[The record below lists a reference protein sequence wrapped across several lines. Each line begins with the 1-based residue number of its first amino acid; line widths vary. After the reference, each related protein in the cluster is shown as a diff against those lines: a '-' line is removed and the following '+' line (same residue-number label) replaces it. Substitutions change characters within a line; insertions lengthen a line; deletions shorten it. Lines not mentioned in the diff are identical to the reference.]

1 MPEFRR
7 VLIANRGEIALRIA
21 RACRLLGLEAMG
33 IYSEADANLAHLR
46 LMARSVC
53 IGPAPASASYL
64 DSSRI
69 LRAAKLLGADAIH
82 PGYGF
87 LSENANFAE
96 AVTDAGLV
104 FIGPAPSVMREMGDK
119 IAARRHM
126 TRSGVPCLPGTEGAL
141 PENRS
146 AVETIAAQIGYP
158 VIIKAAAGGGGR
170 GMRVVSE
177 PAALEVAVEG
187 AREEARR
194 AFGNPAV
201 YMEHFLCHPRHIEIQ
216 IIADTHGNAVW
227 LGARDCSVQRR
238 HQKLLEE
245 APASDISPSV
255 IAQLGERCAAACR
268 DMGYVGAGTFE
279 FLYENGSFFFI
290 EMNTRLQVEHPVT
303 EMTTGI
309 DIVETQLRVSM
320 GQPLPFTQT
329 DIRTDG
335 HAIECRIT
343 AENPDSFA
351 PSPGVVSQWTPPGG
365 PGVRV
370 DTHLYD
376 NYRVPAHYDS
386 LLAKIIVHGHNRE
399 DALARMRAAL
409 SETRIDGISTT
420 IPLHARL
427 MNHPALIKGGVDV
440 HYLERLL
447 ELKNP

>member
-1 MPEFRR
+1 M
-7 VLIANRGEIALRIA
+7 
-21 RACRLLGLEAMG
+21 
-33 IYSEADANLAHLR
+33 
-46 LMARSVC
+46 
-53 IGPAPASASYL
+53 
-64 DSSRI
+64 
-69 LRAAKLLGADAIH
+69 
-82 PGYGF
+82 
-87 LSENANFAE
+87 
-96 AVTDAGLV
+96 
-104 FIGPAPSVMREMGDK
+104 
-119 IAARRHM
+119 
-126 TRSGVPCLPGTEGAL
+126 
-141 PENRS
+141 
-146 AVETIAAQIGYP
+146 
-158 VIIKAAAGGGGR
+158 
-170 GMRVVSE
+170 
-177 PAALEVAVEG
+177 
-187 AREEARR
+187 
-194 AFGNPAV
+194 
-201 YMEHFLCHPRHIEIQ
+201 CHPRHIEIQ
-216 IIADTHGNAVW
+216 IIADTYGNAVW

-245 APASDISPSV
+245 APAPDISPSV
-255 IAQLGERCAAACR
+255 ITQLGERCAAACR
-268 DMGYVGAGTFE
+268 NMGYVGAGTFE

-309 DIVETQLRVSM
+309 DIVETQIRVSM

-386 LLAKIIVHGHNRE
+386 LIAKIIVHGHNRE
-399 DALARMRAAL
+399 DAFARMRAAL

-427 MNHPALIKGGVDV
+427 MNHPDLIKGGVDV